1 MDNLEIVNEQLAP
14 LIEKIKN
21 HAIYA
26 DIDSIENLRI
36 FMENHV
42 FAVWDFVCLLKELY
56 SRLVTTRAPW
66 FPPKDPYSA
75 HLISRIL
82 VEEENDHTPDG
93 QAYCSHFELY
103 CQAMKAIRANT
114 LPIRFFL
121 SHLEQC
127 GILIAAME
135 FAELSVAI
143 QQFILTTFSF
153 FDQDPHILAAAFVYG
168 REAIT
173 TAMFTP
179 LVQQLQHAIP
189 QSQQACIQPLLYYLN
204 RHIEL
209 DHHEHFPQALK
220 ILHLL
225 AGEDEEKWREIA
237 VHARLALQARLN
249 FLDHIQSSIQRSAIQ
264 CPHPAAVEFG
274 LK

>member
-1 MDNLEIVNEQLAP
+1 MANLEIVNEQLAP

-21 HAIYA
+21 HSLYA
-26 DIDSIENLRI
+26 AIDSIENLRI

-82 VEEENDHTPDG
+82 IEEESDHALDG
-93 QAYCSHFELY
+93 QAHYSHFELY
-103 CQAMKAIRANT
+103 LQAMQAMQADTR
-114 LPIRFFL
+114 PIEYFL
-121 SHLEQC
+121 QRLKQ
-127 GILIAAME
+127 GDILIAAME
-135 FAELSVAI
+135 SAQLSVAI
-143 QQFILTTFSF
+143 QHFVLTTFGF
-153 FDQDPHILAAAFVYG
+153 FDQDTPILAAAFVYG

-179 LVQQLQHAIP
+179 LVQRLQRSIP
-189 QSQQACIQPLLYYLN
+189 QHQQPSIQLLLYYFN

-220 ILHLL
+220 ILHHL
-225 AGEDEEKWREIA
+225 AGEDEKKWREIA
-237 VHARLALQARLN
+237 VHARLALQSRLV
-249 FLDHIQSSIQRSAIQ
+249 FLDHIQFSIQQSNIQ
-264 CPHPAAVEFG
+264 CAMS
-274 LK
+274 LS